1 MMKRAKLT
9 AQQQKKR
16 DVLLDVLT
24 VLFACPLISAAI
36 AVFNVPND
44 IAPGGVAG
52 LSTALAEVFP
62 PISVGVWMVMLNTP
76 LLLAAW
82 RRFKRRALVMTLAA
96 TGSVAVLVDIF
107 GLLLPAYSNNP
118 LLAAI
123 AGGTFTGL
131 GAGLLLQRGIST
143 GGTDLLALLLRRIF
157 PNLRTGML
165 MLCIDISVVTFAVIV
180 FKDIEV
186 ALYSAIAIFIVSK
199 IVDAIAQGVD
209 YAKVIYTVT
218 EHGDEVSRAVTER
231 ADRGTTIVKVVPSPS
246 VLLTV
251 ISPLICWTRFFTM
264 GMPRPVPV
272 TPTGANIV
280 SRANGSN
287 TCSRNSSDMPTPG
300 SLTSMQNLSSL
311 SDLPAI
317 SVVTFTVAP
326 GRLYLSALEMRLL
339 STWLMRLRSQYTSSC
354 SSASSQT
361 SVLSSR
367 AACSTKSPT
376 VSSTQARMSIGW

>member
-1 MMKRAKLT
+1 MKRAKLT

-231 ADRGTTIVKVVPSPS
+231 ADRGTTIVKAQGGYARGDNYRCPPQQPCADSADYQGDRS
-246 VLLTV
+246 G
-251 ISPLICWTRFFTM
+251 RFYL
-264 GMPRPVPV
+264 RHRLDR
-272 TPTGANIV
+272 GA
-280 SRANGSN
+280 
-287 TCSRNSSDMPTPG
+287 
-300 SLTSMQNLSSL
+300 
-311 SDLPAI
+311 
-317 SVVTFTVAP
+317 
-326 GRLYLSALEMRLL
+326 
-339 STWLMRLRSQYTSSC
+339 RSGVQG
-354 SSASSQT
+354 AVE
-361 SVLSSR
+361 VLSSQIKHLRKR
-367 AACSTKSPT
+367 A
-376 VSSTQARMSIGW
+376 VSGSWRLLFV

>member
-1 MMKRAKLT
+1 MKRAKLT

-165 MLCIDISVVTFAVIV
+165 MLCIDTSVVTFAVIV

-231 ADRGTTIVKVVPSPS
+231 ADRGTTIVKAQGGYADRHHRRPPQQPRTDPADHQGDRSG
-246 VLLTV
+246 
-251 ISPLICWTRFFTM
+251 RFYLRHRFDRSA
-264 GMPRPVPV
+264 RPGLQ
-272 TPTGANIV
+272 GAV
-280 SRANGSN
+280 
-287 TCSRNSSDMPTPG
+287 
-300 SLTSMQNLSSL
+300 
-311 SDLPAI
+311 
-317 SVVTFTVAP
+317 
-326 GRLYLSALEMRLL
+326 E
-339 STWLMRLRSQYTSSC
+339 
-354 SSASSQT
+354 
-361 SVLSSR
+361 VLSSQIKHLRKR
-367 AACSTKSPT
+367 A
-376 VSSTQARMSIGW
+376 VSGSWRLLFV

>member
-1 MMKRAKLT
+1 MKRAKLT

-96 TGSVAVLVDIF
+96 TGSVAVLVDVF
-107 GLLLPAYSNNP
+107 GMLLPAYSNNP

-143 GGTDLLALLLRRIF
+143 GATDLLALLLRRIF

-231 ADRGTTIVKVVPSPS
+231 ADRGTTIVKAQGGYARGDKQIVI
-246 VLLTV
+246 TV
-251 ISPLICWTRFFTM
+251 AR
-264 GMPRPVPV
+264 
-272 TPTGANIV
+272 
-280 SRANGSN
+280 
-287 TCSRNSSDMPTPG
+287 RNSLAQILRIIKETDPG
-300 SLTSMQNLSSL
+300 AFTF
-311 SDLPAI
+311 
-317 SVVTFTVAP
+317 VTD
-326 GRLYLSALEMRLL
+326 
-339 STWLMRLRSQYTSSC
+339 STEVHGQGFKV
-354 SSASSQT
+354 Q
-361 SVLSSR
+361 
-367 AACSTKSPT
+367 
-376 VSSTQARMSIGW
+376 

>member
-1 MMKRAKLT
+1 MKRAKLT

-143 GGTDLLALLLRRIF
+143 GRNRSSGTAAAKDLSESAHGNADALHRHLGRH
-157 PNLRTGML
+157 
-165 MLCIDISVVTFAVIV
+165 LC
-180 FKDIEV
+180 
-186 ALYSAIAIFIVSK
+186 
-199 IVDAIAQGVD
+199 G
-209 YAKVIYTVT
+209 
-218 EHGDEVSRAVTER
+218 H
-231 ADRGTTIVKVVPSPS
+231 
-246 VLLTV
+246 
-251 ISPLICWTRFFTM
+251 
-264 GMPRPVPV
+264 
-272 TPTGANIV
+272 
-280 SRANGSN
+280 
-287 TCSRNSSDMPTPG
+287 
-300 SLTSMQNLSSL
+300 
-311 SDLPAI
+311 
-317 SVVTFTVAP
+317 
-326 GRLYLSALEMRLL
+326 RL
-339 STWLMRLRSQYTSSC
+339 
-354 SSASSQT
+354 
-361 SVLSSR
+361 
-367 AACSTKSPT
+367 
-376 VSSTQARMSIGW
+376 

>member
-62 PISVGVWMVMLNTP
+62 PISMVMLNTP

-231 ADRGTTIVKVVPSPS
+231 ADRGTTIVKAQGGYARGDKQI
-246 VLLTV
+246 V
-251 ISPLICWTRFFTM
+251 I
-264 GMPRPVPV
+264 
-272 TPTGANIV
+272 
-280 SRANGSN
+280 
-287 TCSRNSSDMPTPG
+287 
-300 SLTSMQNLSSL
+300 
-311 SDLPAI
+311 
-317 SVVTFTVAP
+317 TVARRKEDCGGVSGYEEILRIIKETDP
-326 GRLYLSALEMRLL
+326 GAFTFVTD
-339 STWLMRLRSQYTSSC
+339 STEVHGQGFKV
-354 SSASSQT
+354 Q
-361 SVLSSR
+361 
-367 AACSTKSPT
+367 
-376 VSSTQARMSIGW
+376 

>member
-1 MMKRAKLT
+1 MKRAKLT

-143 GGTDLLALLLRRIF
+143 GGTDLL
-157 PNLRTGML
+157 RTGML

-231 ADRGTTIVKVVPSPS
+231 ADRGTTIVKAQGGYARGDKQIVI
-246 VLLTV
+246 TV
-251 ISPLICWTRFFTM
+251 AR
-264 GMPRPVPV
+264 
-272 TPTGANIV
+272 
-280 SRANGSN
+280 
-287 TCSRNSSDMPTPG
+287 RNSLAQILRIIKETDPG
-300 SLTSMQNLSSL
+300 AFTF
-311 SDLPAI
+311 
-317 SVVTFTVAP
+317 VTD
-326 GRLYLSALEMRLL
+326 
-339 STWLMRLRSQYTSSC
+339 STEVHGQGFKV
-354 SSASSQT
+354 Q
-361 SVLSSR
+361 
-367 AACSTKSPT
+367 
-376 VSSTQARMSIGW
+376 

>member
-1 MMKRAKLT
+1 MKRAKLT

-218 EHGDEVSRAVTER
+218 
-231 ADRGTTIVKVVPSPS
+231 
-246 VLLTV
+246 
-251 ISPLICWTRFFTM
+251 
-264 GMPRPVPV
+264 
-272 TPTGANIV
+272 
-280 SRANGSN
+280 
-287 TCSRNSSDMPTPG
+287 
-300 SLTSMQNLSSL
+300 
-311 SDLPAI
+311 
-317 SVVTFTVAP
+317 
-326 GRLYLSALEMRLL
+326 
-339 STWLMRLRSQYTSSC
+339 
-354 SSASSQT
+354 
-361 SVLSSR
+361 
-367 AACSTKSPT
+367 
-376 VSSTQARMSIGW
+376 

>member
-1 MMKRAKLT
+1 MKRAKLT
-9 AQQQKKR
+9 AQQQKKQ
-16 DVLLDVLT
+16 DALLDVLT

-82 RRFKRRALVMTLAA
+82 RRFKRRALIMTLAA

-107 GLLLPAYSNNP
+107 GMLLPAYSNNP

-180 FKDIEV
+180 FKEIEV

-231 ADRGTTIVKVVPSPS
+231 ADRGTTIVKAQGGYAATSRSLVPWPAATALRRFCGLSRRPIRALLPSSPTRPRCTVRGS
-246 VLLTV
+246 RCSRSSLKSNKASAEARCIRIMAAAFRVIKGKTTCRGTWFSAASLTV
-251 ISPLICWTRFFTM
+251 A
-264 GMPRPVPV
+264 G
-272 TPTGANIV
+272 
-280 SRANGSN
+280 
-287 TCSRNSSDMPTPG
+287 
-300 SLTSMQNLSSL
+300 Q
-311 SDLPAI
+311 
-317 SVVTFTVAP
+317 
-326 GRLYLSALEMRLL
+326 
-339 STWLMRLRSQYTSSC
+339 
-354 SSASSQT
+354 
-361 SVLSSR
+361 
-367 AACSTKSPT
+367 
-376 VSSTQARMSIGW
+376 

>member
-231 ADRGTTIVKVVPSPS
+231 ADRGTTIVKAQATSRS
-246 VLLTV
+246 L
-251 ISPLICWTRFFTM
+251 SPLPAATALRRSCGSSRRPIRALLPSSPTRPKCTVR
-264 GMPRPVPV
+264 G
-272 TPTGANIV
+272 
-280 SRANGSN
+280 SRCNRSSLKSN
-287 TCSRNSSDMPTPG
+287 KASAEARCIRIMAAAFRVIKGKTTCRGTWFSAA
-300 SLTSMQNLSSL
+300 SLT
-311 SDLPAI
+311 
-317 SVVTFTVAP
+317 
-326 GRLYLSALEMRLL
+326 
-339 STWLMRLRSQYTSSC
+339 
-354 SSASSQT
+354 
-361 SVLSSR
+361 
-367 AACSTKSPT
+367 AAG
-376 VSSTQARMSIGW
+376 Q